1 MKVGITGQSGF
12 IGWHLYYSLKF
23 KFKDFILIDF
33 KKEFFYNSNDLDYFV
48 SKCDV
53 IIHLAAV
60 NRDDDEKKLYEENI
74 KLASFL
80 IDSIKRI
87 HFKGKLIFSSSYQ
100 ENMKNEYGKSK
111 NEIRKMFISESKL
124 NNFKFSGLLIPN
136 VFGPFSKPNHN
147 TFIATF
153 CNKIINGK
161 IPEIIKDSLIPL
173 IYIDDLILEI
183 INEINNVTN
192 NKKLINPEIKIRVSE
207 VLNLIKLFNKTYIKS
222 HKLPDIKN
230 KFSENLFNTFL
241 SFIKKEDYYPVYL
254 KNKIDERGGFFEII
268 REESGGQT
276 SISYTFP
283 NIIRG
288 NHFHTKKIERFCVVK
303 GEALIK
309 IRKLGES
316 KVIKFTVSGS
326 KPSFIDIPIWHTH
339 TIENI
344 GKDELVTVFW
354 INQHFDEKNSDTF
367 SEIV

>member
-12 IGWHLYYSLKF
+12 IGWHLYQTIRF
-23 KFKDFILIDF
+23 KFKDFKLIDF
-33 KKEFFYNSNDLDYFV
+33 KKEFFYNSNDLDRFV
-48 SKCDV
+48 SMCD
-53 IIHLAAV
+53 IIFHLAGV
-60 NRDDDEKKLYEENI
+60 NRDDDENKLYKENI

-80 IDSIKRI
+80 IESIKKTG
-87 HFKGKLIFSSSYQ
+87 FKGKLIFSSSYQ
-100 ENMKNEYGKSK
+100 EEMKNGYGRAK

-153 CNKIINGK
+153 CNKIIKGK
-161 IPEIIKDSLIPL
+161 TPKIIQDSLVSL
-173 IYIDDLILEI
+173 IYIDDLIFEI
-183 INEINNVTN
+183 IKEINNDSI
-192 NKKLINPEIKIRVSE
+192 NKKLINPEIKIKVSK
-207 VLNLIKLFNKTYIKS
+207 VLVLIKEFYRTYFNK
-222 HKLPDIKN
+222 HKLPEIKN

-241 SFIKKEDYYPVYL
+241 SFIAKEDYYPVYL
-254 KNKIDERGGFFEII
+254 KNNIDARGSFFEII
-268 REESGGQT
+268 RQESRGQT
-276 SISYTFP
+276 SISFTLP

-309 IRKLGES
+309 LRKVGKS
-316 KVIKFTVSGS
+316 KVIEFVVSGS

-339 TIENI
+339 SIENI

-354 INQHFDEKNSDTF
+354 VNEHYDEKNSDTF
-367 SEIV
+367 LEIV

>member
-12 IGWHLYYSLKF
+12 IGWHLYHTLRF
-23 KFKDFILIDF
+23 KLKDFNLIDF
-33 KKEFFYNSNDLDYFV
+33 KKEFFYNSLDLDRFV

-53 IIHLAAV
+53 IFHLAGV

-80 IDSIKRI
+80 IESIKRI
-87 HFKGKLIFSSSYQ
+87 DFKGKLIFSSSYQ
-100 ENMKNEYGKSK
+100 EDMQNDYGKAK
-111 NEIRKMFISESKL
+111 NEIREMFISESKL

-153 CNKIINGK
+153 CKKIIDGK
-161 IPEIIKDSLIPL
+161 IPEIIKDSIIPL
-173 IYIDDLILEI
+173 IYIDDLIFQI
-183 INEINNVTN
+183 INEINNESN
-192 NKKLINPEIKIRVSE
+192 NKKVISPEIKIRVSE

-241 SFIKKEDYYPVYL
+241 SFIVKEDYYPVYL
-254 KNKIDERGGFFEII
+254 KNNIDSRGSFFEII
-268 REESGGQT
+268 RQESRGQT
-276 SISYTFP
+276 SISFTSP
-283 NIIRG
+283 SIIRG
-288 NHFHTKKIERFCVVK
+288 NHFHTRKIERFCIVK

-309 IRKLGES
+309 LRRVGES
-316 KVIKFTVSGS
+316 KVIKFIVSGS
-326 KPSFIDIPIWHTH
+326 KPSFIDISIWHTH
-339 TIENI
+339 SIENI

-354 INQHFDEKNSDTF
+354 VNEHYDEKNSDTF
-367 SEIV
+367 LEIV